1 MPQKCKS
8 IVKKYHWLCSVF
20 TAAMQILYNE
30 SSNVNIL
37 DINTFEAS
45 DNQNNIIIDNLHD
58 QPTDDISN
66 LSINYRGR

>member
-1 MPQKCKS
+1 M
-8 IVKKYHWLCSVF
+8 CSVF

-30 SSNVNIL
+30 SDNDNIL
-37 DINTFEAS
+37 NINNTLESS
-45 DNQNNIIIDNLHD
+45 DNQNNIIIGNLHDHD